1 MNRSPLR
8 YLLLLSALLVAA
20 CAEPRLGKS
29 LVIVLPDSSGK
40 VGAVNV
46 DDGKNK
52 VLLDK
57 AYAAAKITTSGRV
70 EAVDVTKKDVDDIFK
85 KTIAALPIIPK
96 RFRLYFKGDSAAL
109 TDESRQAF
117 ENVFSDIDRRSAYEV
132 EVTGHTDRVGE
143 SAYNEK
149 LSLRRA
155 VAIRD
160 KLVERGIKSELILV
174 YGRGEWDLRVP
185 TADNRHEARNRRVEI
200 MVR

>member
-1 MNRSPLR
+1 MNKTPFR
-8 YLLLLSALLVAA
+8 YLCLFSVLLLTA
-20 CAEPRLGKS
+20 CAEPRLGKN
-29 LVIVLPDSSGK
+29 LVVVLPDPNGK

-57 AYAAAKITTSGRV
+57 AFAAAKVTTSGAV
-70 EAVDVTKKDVDDIFK
+70 ESVGVTKKDVDDIFK

-109 TDESRQAF
+109 KDDSRQAF
-117 ENVFSDIDRRSAYEV
+117 EDVFNDIARRSAFEV
-132 EVTGHTDRVGE
+132 EVTGHTDRVGTT
-143 SAYNEK
+143 AYNEK

-155 VAIRD
+155 KAIRD
-160 KLVERGIKSELILV
+160 TLVKRGVKPDLIQT
-174 YGRGEWDLRVP
+174 YGRGEWDLLVP
-185 TADNRHEARNRRVEI
+185 TPDNKHEPRNRRVEI